1 MFKSL
6 FYVFRLYSSIHL
18 LLEAFSTV
26 QNPVLLLHCSNSNDN
41 NNKILQALPS
51 HRSVRTGGSRERK
64 QKTNPP
70 LHYSLES
77 WFISLL
83 LPWVPNAWVSC
94 WQRRSH
100 FHATSLFP
108 AEAPL
113 VSISAQ
119 GLHTHCGCWQQQ
131 EQGIWS
137 VQQQL
142 SAHEV
147 APLQCLCLWP
157 ALLSLSRDMD

>member
-6 FYVFRLYSSIHL
+6 YYVFRLYSSIHL
-18 LLEAFSTV
+18 PLEVFSTV
-26 QNPVLLLHCSNSNDN
+26 QNSMLLLHCSNSKDK
-41 NNKILQALPS
+41 NNKILQPLPS

-64 QKTNPP
+64 QKTNTF
-70 LHYSLES
+70 LHCSLDS

-83 LPWVPNAWVSC
+83 LPWVPNAWVSY
-94 WQRRSH
+94 WHRRSY

-108 AEAPL
+108 AEAPP

-119 GLHTHCGCWQQQ
+119 SLHTHCGCWQQ
-131 EQGIWS
+131 EQSIWYL
-137 VQQQL
+137 QQQL

-157 ALLSLSRDMD
+157 ALLSLPRDMD